1 MTLGRWWQRFRFL
14 GGLGPFL
21 RETLRF
27 EDCQRIIAEQ
37 LSSRASSFL
46 RVVEHCIFGAG
57 DNPYRQLLAHAGY
70 GLGEIER
77 LVASQG
83 LEGALETLREAGV
96 YLTLEEFK
104 GRTRIS
110 RPGLCIETS
119 PSSFDSPVLRKA
131 YPSSSSGSR
140 GAGTRVL
147 IDLELL
153 THEAAESA
161 MLLHAF
167 ECGERPFALWRPPPP
182 GLAGLKEALRHAKI
196 GHPVARWF
204 SQASLRPAP
213 RALMHAIFT
222 RAVLAASRFHGHP
235 LPEPE
240 HVPGAEAERVARW
253 LEAARARGTPAML
266 DTTPS
271 SAVRI
276 CRAAEAAGL
285 DISGT
290 VLRVGGESFT
300 DARARILDAAKCRA
314 IVRYSM
320 AEVGMIGVGCPRPAF
335 TDEVHILSDKLAIIT
350 QPRELEPG
358 GAPIDAMLLTTLI
371 PSCPK
376 LMLNVE
382 IDDYGVLDRRPCGC
396 PLERL
401 GLSLH
406 LHTIRSFE
414 KLTSEGTCFSG
425 SDVLQLIEEVLPAR
439 FGGAPTD
446 YQLVEEEVDGLPRVS
461 LLVSPRVGR
470 VDPDELVAAVF
481 DKLAVGDASRPMM
494 LEQWRRNETLRLVR
508 REPIE
513 TASGKVLPLHIPGPE
528 RSGALRT

>member
-1 MTLGRWWQRFRFL
+1 VTLGRWWQRLRFL

-27 EDCQRIIAEQ
+27 EDCQRIITEHLA
-37 LSSRASSFL
+37 SRTSSFL
-46 RVVEHCIFGAG
+46 QVVEHCIFGAG
-57 DNPYRQLLAHAGY
+57 DNPYRQLLTHAGY

-77 LVASQG
+77 LVASEG

-96 YLTLEEFK
+96 YLTLDEFK

-110 RPGLCIETS
+110 RPGLCIETT

-147 IDLELL
+147 IDLDFLK
-153 THEAAESA
+153 HEAAESA

-204 SQASLRPAP
+204 SQASPRPTP
-213 RALMHAIFT
+213 RTLAHMIFT
-222 RAVLAASRFHGHP
+222 RALLKASRFYRRP

-240 HVPGAEAERVARW
+240 HVPSAEAERVARW
-253 LEAARARGTPAML
+253 LEAERAHGTPAML

-290 VLRVGGESFT
+290 VLRLGGEPFT
-300 DARARILDAAKCRA
+300 NARARILDAAKCRA
-314 IVRYSM
+314 VVRYSM
-320 AEVGMIGVGCPRPAF
+320 AEVGMIGIGCPRPAF

-350 QPRELEPG
+350 QPRELDPG
-358 GAPIDAMLLTTLI
+358 SAPIDAMLLTTLL

-382 IDDYGVLDRRPCGC
+382 VDDYGVLGPRPCGC
-396 PLERL
+396 PLERI

-414 KLTSEGTCFSG
+414 KLTSEGTCFTG
-425 SDVLQLIEEVLPAR
+425 ADLLELIEEVLPTR

-446 YQLVEEEVDGLPRVS
+446 YQLVEEEVDGLPRIS
-461 LLVSPRVGR
+461 LLVSPRIGR
-470 VDPDELVAAVF
+470 ADPEALVAAVF
-481 DKLAVGDASRPMM
+481 DTLAMGDASRPMM
-494 LEQWRRNETLRLVR
+494 LEQWRGNETLRLVR
-508 REPIE
+508 RDPIE
-513 TASGKVLPLHIPGPE
+513 TASGKVLPLHILGPH
-528 RSGALRT
+528 RGGA